1 MRKEGRL
8 RDAIDMLELA
18 EASPSYMLKAQAQI
32 GLCHR
37 SMGDYETA
45 IQAFRA
51 ALSDQ
56 SASRKEVVDV
66 QYFLAQT
73 LESVGQMAEAA
84 TLYRDI
90 AQMNPLFKDAACR
103 AKELSSKR
111 KYPTKGKR
119 GTANN
124 GSWFGNVIESFNQLI
139 GGRK

>member
-1 MRKEGRL
+1 
-8 RDAIDMLELA
+8 
-18 EASPSYMLKAQAQI
+18 
-32 GLCHR
+32 
-37 SMGDYETA
+37 MGDYETA

-66 QYFLAQT
+66 QYFLALT

-84 TLYRDI
+84 TLYRRI

-103 AKELSSKR
+103 AKELSLKR

-119 GTANN
+119 GISSN